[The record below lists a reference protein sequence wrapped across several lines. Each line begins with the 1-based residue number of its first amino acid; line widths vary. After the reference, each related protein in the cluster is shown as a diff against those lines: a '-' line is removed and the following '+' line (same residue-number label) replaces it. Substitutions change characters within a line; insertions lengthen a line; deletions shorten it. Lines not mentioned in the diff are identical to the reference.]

1 MPARQVSAAN
11 SSAKSGNKK
20 DTTMSRI
27 GKLPVPVLDKATVNV
42 DGQTVRVEGPKGK
55 LEKTFDRSVTI
66 ELADGEVKVAPA
78 DGSPHARAMYGTVR
92 SIINNMVV
100 GVVEGYKKE
109 LELKGVGFRGA
120 LKGNVLDMSLGKS
133 HPCEVKI
140 PEGITVTV
148 KENTKIT
155 VEGADKQ
162 IVGEVTASIHA
173 FYPAEPYKG
182 KGVHIVGEYVRRKEG
197 KKSA

>member
-1 MPARQVSAAN
+1 
-11 SSAKSGNKK
+11 
-20 DTTMSRI
+20 MSRI
-27 GKLPVPVLDKATVNV
+27 GKLPVPVLDKATVAV

-55 LEKTFDRSVTI
+55 LEKTFDRSVNI
-66 ELADGEVKVAPA
+66 ELADGEVRVAPA
-78 DGSPHARAMYGTVR
+78 NNGSHAQAMYGTVR

-109 LELKGVGFRGA
+109 IELKGVGFRAA
-120 LKGNVLDMSLGKS
+120 LKGKVLDLSLGYS
-133 HPCEVKI
+133 HPCLLDI
-140 PEGITVTV
+140 PEGINVSV
-148 KENTKIT
+148 VENTKIT

-162 IVGEVTASIHA
+162 VVGEVTASIHS

-182 KGVHIVGEYVRRKEG
+182 KGVHIVGKYVRRKEG